1 MKITSRSILSP
12 GRAGSA
18 RPQPPTTLTPSLSR
32 RLKTSRSIKGGAS
45 PAMFPTIGEKRGSG
59 FDNPEPS
66 SPKVTCIGQVRVK
79 SKKKHAKNNITS
91 SLSRKRKLD
100 HSLSQTHCQHLECLH
115 SQRSNNQ
122 RWVHLP
128 LTICEALRT
137 FGSEVSCLF
146 PCRSSCSNTNSNTMI
161 DKEEK
166 MEFEKER
173 SCSDVFSRWLVAF
186 NDHDDN
192 VVKSRRHVFDD
203 DIDNGNDSIMGSID
217 DDVMSLRRHVFDDLD
232 IVNID
237 EGIVSI
243 CVPPKNALLL
253 MRCRSDPMMMEALT
267 NRFWEPNVEIN
278 EEEQEVE
285 EFVDKIT
292 DQEHCDLEKFEV
304 DQEIVELNMDMEM
317 KETVQEEE
325 MERNVEMEAIYV
337 QDENDQEN
345 ETRGL
350 KIENDNVEDESMFI
364 WCLFEEIE
372 DQDEEFLKEEEEE
385 SQLDMGYALELLF
398 KMEDIQETE
407 DQEFVQETEAGES
420 NIEKVKHFEEEN
432 DGMVTENEIHER
444 IVMESVKVEND
455 DREKSIKEL
464 PECLLLMMYE
474 PKLSMEVSKETW
486 VCSSDFIRHHS
497 SRKKPPQPPL
507 PPVESIERQ
516 DESLVKCS
524 SPIVTTKECDHNVM
538 RVGLVQDRSV
548 LCQPGISSCSFATRQ
563 SRATVLEEKLVNT
576 MGYEPFVLTRCK
588 SEPMRIAEAK
598 LKQDTCYW
606 KNKLEPPRRASFSIS
621 MSGLG
626 F

>member
-12 GRAGSA
+12 GRAGSG
-18 RPQPPTTLTPSLSR
+18 RPQPPTALTPSLSR
-32 RLKTSRSIKGGAS
+32 RLKTSRSIKGGVS
-45 PAMFPTIGEKRGSG
+45 PAMFPTIGKKRGSG

-79 SKKKHAKNNITS
+79 SEKKHAKNNITS

-100 HSLSQTHCQHLECLH
+100 HSLSQTHSQHLECLH

-203 DIDNGNDSIMGSID
+203 DIDNGNDSIMGSTD
-217 DDVMSLRRHVFDDLD
+217 DDVMSFRRHVFDDLD

-237 EGIVSI
+237 EGRVSI
-243 CVPPKNALLL
+243 CEPPKNALLL
-253 MRCRSDPMMMEALT
+253 MRCRSNPMMMEALT

-278 EEEQEVE
+278 EEEQEAEIE
-285 EFVDKIT
+285 EFVDEI
-292 DQEHCDLEKFEV
+292 DQEHFDLEKFEV
-304 DQEIVELNMDMEM
+304 DQEIVELNMEMEI

-325 MERNVEMEAIYV
+325 MGRNVEMEAIYV

-345 ETRGL
+345 VTRGL
-350 KIENDNVEDESMFI
+350 KIENDNEEDESMFI

-385 SQLDMGYALELLF
+385 ESQLDMGYALELLF
-398 KMEDIQETE
+398 KMEDNQEIGDE
-407 DQEFVQETEAGES
+407 DQESVKETEAGES
-420 NIEKVKHFEEEN
+420 NIEKVKHFEEEI
-432 DGMVTENEIHER
+432 D
-444 IVMESVKVEND
+444 
-455 DREKSIKEL
+455 EL

-486 VCSSDFIRHHS
+486 VCSSDFICHHS

-548 LCQPGISSCSFATRQ
+548 LCQPGRSSCSFATRQ

-576 MGYEPFVLTRCK
+576 MGYEPLVLTRCK
-588 SEPMRIAEAK
+588 SEPMRIAEAT

-606 KNKLEPPRRASFSIS
+606 KNKLELPRRASFNIS